1 MAFGKAFQLAV
12 LCGTVMLCSGVGG
25 QDATPQPASRPAP
38 KGDDEIIVY
47 GSIPEL
53 RRQLLRTRDAMF
65 LRFNEINSD
74 DKFDMHCYR
83 EAPTG
88 SRIKRE
94 RCVSNSWR
102 EQDANIGQAVVRWLR
117 GEAGVPP
124 EFYLAQQQIWQHK
137 LGEEW
142 LRLAG
147 EDAEFADTMKRF
159 ELAREA
165 LERVTPSFLSA
176 SHKMTPVG
184 GALPY
189 GATRA
194 HEVTSGRKA
203 WREKLAAHEF
213 TIAARPGDVH
223 ELTLTCEHGTETLEY
238 QPNSEWTLPNEYG
251 ACRLRVDATPG
262 AKFIVYEFE

>member
-1 MAFGKAFQLAV
+1 
-12 LCGTVMLCSGVGG
+12 
-25 QDATPQPASRPAP
+25 
-38 KGDDEIIVY
+38 
-47 GSIPEL
+47 
-53 RRQLLRTRDAMF
+53 
-65 LRFNEINSD
+65 
-74 DKFDMHCYR
+74 
-83 EAPTG
+83 
-88 SRIKRE
+88 
-94 RCVSNSWR
+94 
-102 EQDANIGQAVVRWLR
+102 
-117 GEAGVPP
+117 
-124 EFYLAQQQIWQHK
+124 
-137 LGEEW
+137 
-142 LRLAG
+142 
-147 EDAEFADTMKRF
+147 MKRY

-165 LERVTPSFLSA
+165 LERITPRFLPA
-176 SHKMTPVG
+176 SRKITPVG

-251 ACRLRVDATPG
+251 ACRLQVDATPG